1 MPDRG
6 RIRGVLYDIDGV
18 LVTSWREIAGAA
30 AAVRRIREGGLRRA
44 FLTNTTSRTCAEIA
58 ERLCDIGIEV
68 DPVEIVTAARLTAE
82 FVRERYPGAAVW
94 VLNHGDIEA
103 DLAGLRLDER
113 HPDVVVIGGAG
124 AEFTHAALSRVA
136 ELMLDGVPAVA
147 MHSGLTWATADG
159 LRIDAGAYL
168 PGLEAA
174 GNARVEVVG
183 KPAAPG
189 FRTAAA
195 LMRLDPAQVVMIGDD
210 LYSDVLAAQD
220 AGLTGVLVRT
230 GKFRP
235 EVLASADRAPDH
247 VIDSV
252 ADLPELLA
260 GSAGAGEP
268 AVTDE
273 SE

>member
-18 LVTSWREIAGAA
+18 LVTSWREIEGAA
-30 AAVRRIREGGLRRA
+30 AAVRRIGERGLRRA

-58 ERLCDIGIEV
+58 ERLCDTGIEV
-68 DPVEIVTAARLTAE
+68 DSAEIVTAARLTAE
-82 FVRERYPGAAVW
+82 FVRGRYPDAAVW

-103 DLAGLRLDER
+103 DLTGLTLDADR
-113 HPDVVVIGGAG
+113 PDVVVIGGAG
-124 AEFTHAALSRVA
+124 PEFTHSALSRVV
-136 ELMLDGVPAVA
+136 ELMLEGVPVVA
-147 MHSGLTWATADG
+147 MHSGLTWATAEG
-159 LRIDAGAYL
+159 LLVDAGVYL

-174 GNARVEVVG
+174 GNARIEVVG

-189 FRTAAA
+189 FRTAVA
-195 LMRLDPAQVVMIGDD
+195 LMRLDPAEVLMIGDD

-235 EVLASADRAPDH
+235 AVLASADRAPDH

-252 ADLPELLA
+252 AGLPELLA
-260 GSAGAGEP
+260 EP
-268 AVTDE
+268 TERANVP
-273 SE
+273 

>member
-30 AAVRRIREGGLRRA
+30 AAVRRIRESGLRRA

-136 ELMLDGVPAVA
+136 ELMLDGVPVVA

-268 AVTDE
+268 TVTDE

>member
-30 AAVRRIREGGLRRA
+30 AAVRRIRESGLRRA

-147 MHSGLTWATADG
+147 MHSGVTWATADG

-268 AVTDE
+268 TVTDE

>member
-1 MPDRG
+1 M
-6 RIRGVLYDIDGV
+6 LYDIDGV

-147 MHSGLTWATADG
+147 MHSGLTWATSDG